1 MFEYIFD
8 GEADFETFTEDDLKK
23 VEEKLGV
30 KLPASYVELMKVHNG
45 GDLAYSMLQSGKLPD
60 GEVEIDT
67 IYGIDLED
75 GIGNSPYLVEE
86 WEMEKGLVVF
96 SGDGNYWLAF
106 DYRDEKAEEPAIV
119 YFEDEKPKKIA
130 KNFKLFLKK
139 LTNPEEDEI
148 DLELSDFDIL
158 YTKEEFEQ
166 LIEKKKS
173 YVAIADGFSQY
184 SRKKGDFEWYI
195 TLAMKALKIK
205 KFDMLPYEIG
215 EQVLYKMN
223 HEPSS
228 TWPIELLSELAEVF
242 DGFTHILETAIK
254 KYGNKIRNKIKKIK

>member
-8 GEADFETFTEDDLKK
+8 GEADFEPFSDEDLKQ

-45 GDLAYSMLQSGKLPD
+45 GDLAYSLLQSGRLED
-60 GEVEIDT
+60 GEAEIDN

-96 SGDGNYWLAF
+96 SGDGNYQLAF
-106 DYRDEKAEEPAIV
+106 DYRKDDEEPSIV

-139 LTNPEEDEI
+139 LTI
-148 DLELSDFDIL
+148 
-158 YTKEEFEQ
+158 
-166 LIEKKKS
+166 
-173 YVAIADGFSQY
+173 
-184 SRKKGDFEWYI
+184 SRSI
-195 TLAMKALKIK
+195 
-205 KFDMLPYEIG
+205 
-215 EQVLYKMN
+215 
-223 HEPSS
+223 
-228 TWPIELLSELAEVF
+228 
-242 DGFTHILETAIK
+242 
-254 KYGNKIRNKIKKIK
+254 

>member
-8 GEADFETFTEDDLKK
+8 GEADFEPFSDEDLKQ
-23 VEEKLGV
+23 VEDKLGV

-45 GDLAYSMLQSGKLPD
+45 GDLAYSLLQSGRIED
-60 GEVEIDT
+60 GEAEIDN

-86 WEMEKGLVVF
+86 WEMEKGFVVF

-106 DYRDEKAEEPAIV
+106 DYRKDDEEPAIV

-139 LTNPEEDEI
+139 LNNPENDDI
-148 DLELSDFDIL
+148 GLELSDFDIL

-184 SRKKGDFEWYI
+184 SRREGDFEWYI
-195 TLAMKALKIK
+195 MLAIKALKIK
-205 KFDMLPYEIG
+205 KFDMLPYAIG
-215 EQVLYKMN
+215 EEVLYKMKQ
-223 HEPSS
+223 EPSD
-228 TWPIELLSELAEVF
+228 TWPIELLNELAEVF
-242 DGFTHILETAIK
+242 DSFTHAVEESIR
-254 KYGNKIRNKIKKIK
+254 KYGRKIRNKLNKKS